1 MTEFTNPQ
9 PPPGAIKIIC
19 DVYKSLK
26 KQDVYIYVNKTD
38 GLTRVPELLLEHFG
52 KPHHTLTLVLTPE
65 RKLARTNGKKVLDAI
80 SEQGFYL
87 QMPPVLDDEMKRIN
101 QHNSKLYGL

>member
-1 MTEFTNPQ
+1 MTDAAHSQ
-9 PPPGAIKIIC
+9 PIKTIC

-26 KQDVYIYVNKTD
+26 KHDLYLYVAKTD
-38 GLTRVPELLLEHFG
+38 GLTRVPALLLEHFG
-52 KPHHTLTLVLTPE
+52 TPHHTLTLVLTPE
-65 RKLARTNGKKVLDAI
+65 RKLARTSGQKVLDALN
-80 SEQGFYL
+80 EQGFYL